1 MYKVY
6 FYIYKYILIQLMS
19 TLVELLKELSKNAKQ
34 YTVDDNCNVITD
46 KFDFTKKADL
56 DKLKEKVN
64 ELKNNDNPL
73 INYIKLLSGD
83 AYDNTL
89 DSIVADAEKI
99 YNDSQKTRKEV
110 DKSVMSSN
118 ERRPSDKVAEE
129 MKKQISKLTVEYL
142 NELIIPNF
150 KNITTAQATSI
161 YDSLFEFACWI
172 YSK

>member
-6 FYIYKYILIQLMS
+6 FYIYKYILIQPMS
-19 TLVELLKELSKNAKQ
+19 TLVELLKDLSKNTKQ

-46 KFDFTKKADL
+46 RFDFTKKEDL
-56 DKLKEKVN
+56 DKLKETVN
-64 ELKNNDNPL
+64 DLKNDNNPF
-73 INYIKLLSGD
+73 INYIKLLTGD
-83 AYDNTL
+83 YYDNTL

-99 YNDSQKTRKEV
+99 YNDSQKTCKEP
-110 DKSVMSSN
+110 DKSVITSN
-118 ERRPSDKVAEE
+118 ECRPSEKVDEK